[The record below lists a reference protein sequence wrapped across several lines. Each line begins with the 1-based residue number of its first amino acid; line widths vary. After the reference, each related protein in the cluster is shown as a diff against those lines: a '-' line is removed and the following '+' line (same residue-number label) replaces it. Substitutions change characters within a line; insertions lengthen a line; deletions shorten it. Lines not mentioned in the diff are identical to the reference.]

1 MTKAKTKKNIIKR
14 PKKTNTV
21 TKALTSTFKSHHQRA
36 VLETW
41 VIFYHNGIVNGFLEE
56 PLWSF
61 EGITTAITNC
71 LSSKFCSVN
80 GDRNVQLICCN
91 ENIFLWH
98 PSFQVKILP
107 PHFLTCVTVLI
118 ILLPLETQFRTAGSL
133 IPSGQ
138 FLRTF

>member
-14 PKKTNTV
+14 PKKTNTM

-41 VIFYHNGIVNGFLEE
+41 VIFYHNGIINGFLEE

-91 ENIFLWH
+91 ENIFFVASFL
-98 PSFQVKILP
+98 PSKNTPSPFSDL
-107 PHFLTCVTVLI
+107 
-118 ILLPLETQFRTAGSL
+118 RDSAYYTAAPGDAV
-133 IPSGQ
+133 
-138 FLRTF
+138 